1 MLGNK
6 YGVSAP
12 SSLTTLIESEN
23 NAYGGEIQKKKRG
36 GNLVAWEIVQKPKE
50 KGGLGVINLK
60 LQNDALLLKHL
71 HKFYNQTDTPWVQLV
86 WHKYYQNRMPH
97 ATRELGSFWWKD
109 VMHLSNIYR
118 TISRCSIGNGAI
130 ACFWEDPWADGI
142 LATLFPR
149 IASFAKTSSTSVQEI
164 MHYPDLD
171 SIFFLPL
178 SSQATEELQQ
188 LQMHIQNI
196 SYDDDAID
204 LWQPTWGSEYTS
216 RKFYKHAFDNLDCH
230 PVFKSIW
237 KSKCTNRIKFFAWLL
252 LVDRLNTKT
261 MLTRRHIF
269 VHNDELCV
277 MCNTGAAETI
287 NHLFFTC
294 PFARQCWA
302 KINIS

>member
-1 MLGNK
+1 
-6 YGVSAP
+6 
-12 SSLTTLIESEN
+12 
-23 NAYGGEIQKKKRG
+23 
-36 GNLVAWEIVQKPKE
+36 
-50 KGGLGVINLK
+50 
-60 LQNDALLLKHL
+60 
-71 HKFYNQTDTPWVQLV
+71 
-86 WHKYYQNRMPH
+86 
-97 ATRELGSFWWKD
+97 
-109 VMHLSNIYR
+109 MHS
-118 TISRCSIGNGAI
+118 
-130 ACFWEDPWADGI
+130 
-142 LATLFPR
+142 
-149 IASFAKTSSTSVQEI
+149 
-164 MHYPDLD
+164 PDLD

-178 SSQATEELQQ
+178 SSQATEELRQ

-196 SYDDDAID
+196 SYDEDTTD

-302 KINIS
+302 KININWNLSLNLEDRLLEAKQRSEAEFFTEATLIESWELWKIRNDKIFDRQVASCNSWFCNFK